1 MENLQPQRKQKGKY
15 ILKWLYVKNK
25 EAFTRKS
32 KERFSNNEAVL
43 KNVIRI
49 YLQQTD
55 NSLTIDDNRGETIIS
70 NVSFCGHYL
79 KNEEDTNYGFLEGE
93 GVEGRQLHF
102 P

>member
-1 MENLQPQRKQKGKY
+1 M
-15 ILKWLYVKNK
+15 
-25 EAFTRKS
+25 
-32 KERFSNNEAVL
+32 
-43 KNVIRI
+43 
-49 YLQQTD
+49 QQTN

-70 NVSFCGHYL
+70 NVFCGHYL